1 VKLLRPLY
9 ESWLFK
15 ATETGLSGWQRTL
28 LARAL
33 RGDEA
38 LRRLA
43 LELAEF
49 NRGPAPLLEGAPD
62 LAPRLR
68 ALIAD
73 ESGSPVERP
82 LFPSGWVP
90 AGAVAVL
97 LITGWIALSVK
108 PAPEPTRGTSESS
121 AQAPAAVQDLA
132 PPASFP
138 ALSSNPKLSVSATS
152 ASPQAPA
159 TLSKTA
165 GALHPLTNSAK

>member
-1 VKLLRPLY
+1 MKLFRPLY

-15 ATETGLSGWQRTL
+15 ATETGLPGWQRTL

-38 LRRLA
+38 LRCLA
-43 LELAEF
+43 FELAEF
-49 NRGPAPLLEGAPD
+49 NCEPAPLTHDASIM
-62 LAPRLR
+62 AARLR
-68 ALIAD
+68 AHISD
-73 ESGSPVERP
+73 DTSPLERP

-108 PAPEPTRGTSESS
+108 PAPLARGTGESS
-121 AQAPAAVQDLA
+121 AQAPAAVEDLA

-138 ALSSNPKLSVSATS
+138 ALLSKPDPSVSSTS
-152 ASPQAPA
+152 SSVQSPA

-165 GALHPLTNSAK
+165 GALHPLSPSAN